1 MDLLLTP
8 SRQISGEVFAP
19 PSKSY
24 AHRFLICAFL
34 SKTSGYIKN
43 VGGSKD
49 VLATL
54 TALSS
59 VGLKYDLSGDG
70 VSLSYAGWQGEPI
83 LDCFESG
90 STIRFLL
97 PVISALG
104 IKCEFT
110 GSQKLL
116 SRPMSDL
123 ITALNENGAEID
135 GFRLNG
141 KLKSGEFKITGKIS
155 SQFISG
161 LLFALPL
168 LDGDSK
174 IIIEGEKV
182 SKDYIAITLE
192 VLKVFGV
199 EATETEYGY
208 LIKGNQTYIMPKDI
222 KIEGDYS
229 GASFLLALGVLGGS
243 VKVLNLNKNTSQ
255 GDKEIVSALKKFGGN
270 ITEVEGGYLARKSE
284 LKGASIDCEDI
295 PDLVQIL
302 SVVASYSKGVTT
314 LKNVTRLKIKES
326 DRIEGIIKNLK
337 IAGIKAEYDGCDL
350 TVYGGKPTGGIF
362 CSDNDHRTV
371 MSATVL
377 ATFASGNS
385 QILGAEAVQKSYGDF
400 FKDYSSVGGIIN
412 GDI

>member
-1 MDLLLTP
+1 M
-8 SRQISGEVFAP
+8 
-19 PSKSY
+19 
-24 AHRFLICAFL
+24 
-34 SKTSGYIKN
+34 
-43 VGGSKD
+43 
-49 VLATL
+49 ATL